1 MPSLPEELCAA
12 AAAPT
17 DNEGLFRRQPQAQGG
32 LKKPPGSFGKDVE
45 ARGHEG
51 LASPAALVSSSLRS
65 DASSRAISSTTQQL
79 TWSQNHPSLFHHPGV
94 VPSAPSFTANVG
106 EYAGS
111 PAEMSSLNPR
121 WLLDRRAL
129 LSQHAATAVAALL
142 TSQAQ
147 TLALQQ
153 LASSLSAFPSGP
165 STVAQA
171 PADPPNLARYSSSRL
186 PRSRNDYQHPF
197 TPQLSR
203 TLPLTPLQAFLQ
215 QQQLLRQLQLQ
226 PEQRQRQRQ
235 GGSEVSKST
244 DLAALMEAYMR
255 RYNEGKDSY

>member
-1 MPSLPEELCAA
+1 MPSLPEEL

-17 DNEGLFRRQPQAQGG
+17 DNEGRFRRQPRAQGG
-32 LKKPPGSFGKDVE
+32 WKKPPGSFGKD
-45 ARGHEG
+45 ADASGHEG
-51 LASPAALVSSSLRS
+51 LASPAALVSSILRS

-79 TWSQNHPSLFHHPGV
+79 TWSQNHPSLFHHSRV
-94 VPSAPSFTANVG
+94 VPTAPSLTANVG
-106 EYAGS
+106 ECAGS
-111 PAEMSSLNPR
+111 LHPR
-121 WLLDRRAL
+121 WLLGRQAL

-165 STVAQA
+165 LNFAQA
-171 PADPPNLARYSSSRL
+171 PADPPNLARLSSSRL
-186 PRSRNDYQHPF
+186 PRSRNDYQPPF

-203 TLPLTPLQAFLQ
+203 APPLTPLQAFLRQ
-215 QQQLLRQLQLQ
+215 PQLVRQLPSQSQ
-226 PEQRQRQRQ
+226 PEQRQQQRH
-235 GGSEVSKST
+235 GGSEESKST
-244 DLAALMEAYMR
+244 DLAALMEAYMQ